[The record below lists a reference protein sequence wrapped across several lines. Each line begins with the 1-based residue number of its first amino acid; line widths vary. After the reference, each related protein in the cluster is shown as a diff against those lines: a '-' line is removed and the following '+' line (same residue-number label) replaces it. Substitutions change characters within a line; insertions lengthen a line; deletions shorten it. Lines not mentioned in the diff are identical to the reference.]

1 MWLFG
6 IGAFERLANCPFVYM
21 GMWLFVAFEYSF
33 GHLGMW
39 LFGHLGKWLFGHLGV
54 WLFVPLVIWR
64 LFIWAYVHL
73 AI

>member
-21 GMWLFVAFEYSF
+21 GMWLF
-33 GHLGMW
+33 GHLSIHLAMW

-54 WLFVPLVIWR
+54 WLFVPLVIWH